1 MTNVISFSYIE
12 GPPSAPATSLRD
24 MSIGTVLRLSWMEPH
39 TSDGYPVTSYT
50 VLVFNHTSSTL
61 LVNTTLNSSLHFYEY
76 NKPNDS
82 ICETIEL
89 AVLANSI
96 LGPSTVATEVGFFP
110 ISKLT
115 VVIEE

>member
-1 MTNVISFSYIE
+1 
-12 GPPSAPATSLRD
+12 
-24 MSIGTVLRLSWMEPH
+24 MEPH
-39 TSDGYPVTSYT
+39 TSDRYPVTSYT

-61 LVNTTLNSSLHFYEY
+61 LVNSTLNSSHSLYEY

-82 ICETIEL
+82 ICEKIEF

-96 LGPSTVATEVGFFP
+96 LGPSTGATEVGFFP

-115 VVIEE
+115 CG